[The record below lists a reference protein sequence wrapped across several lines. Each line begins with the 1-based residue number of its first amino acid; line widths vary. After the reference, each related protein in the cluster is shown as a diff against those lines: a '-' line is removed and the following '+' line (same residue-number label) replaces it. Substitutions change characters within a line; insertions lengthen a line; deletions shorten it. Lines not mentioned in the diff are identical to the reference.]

1 MGVSSVFTVRP
12 RTSSLCSPLI
22 LDQNGFRFASIG
34 VFFKILRRKQSHCP
48 GCKRPAAATI
58 ARVSSPKSL
67 DLGKQS
73 HCLGCKRPAP
83 ATITRIKMTLVSP
96 QSEFPLRFYER
107 NKTHVTTPGAVGC
120 AHATAPGAGGCAHA
134 MAPGAGGCAHA
145 TAPGA
150 GGSDHVTA
158 SGAGEANLIPA
169 CPT

>member
-83 ATITRIKMTLVSP
+83 ATITRVSSP
-96 QSEFPLRFYER
+96 ILLDLGQANFAPLCCPLILDQNGFRFASIEVSIEILRRKQSHCLGCKRPAPATITRVSSPMSLDLGQANFVPL
-107 NKTHVTTPGAVGC
+107 
-120 AHATAPGAGGCAHA
+120 
-134 MAPGAGGCAHA
+134 
-145 TAPGA
+145 
-150 GGSDHVTA
+150 
-158 SGAGEANLIPA
+158 
-169 CPT
+169 